1 MQDPEPI
8 LAVNVNEESNQK
20 VSDGTDGHDEEKGG
34 DEQPTGRYFVKVNS
48 MVLSASVADL
58 TLENLSENVTM
69 TFEHESDVS
78 EEK

>member
-20 VSDGTDGHDEEKGG
+20 VSDGTDGDDEEKGG
-34 DEQPTGRYFVKVNS
+34 DEQRTGRYFVKVNS

-58 TLENLSENVTM
+58 TLKNLSENVTM